1 MKILLN
7 VKTFNVVFIG
17 FHNIL
22 EIRISLSYVI
32 LSAGQMYTAFHKN
45 NSMTGFVNYWLH
57 QYGCSNIKKL
67 PNEFL
72 WSIKQ
77 CFMVFCLA
85 WHVKSVTI
93 VEKRFKPEKRCAAFE
108 GSKQKARIILGQKI
122 WMHFQQH
129 TLYIFMCKIIAFQI
143 LLKCVLTHV

>member
-77 CFMVFCLA
+77 CFMVLCRSLY
-85 WHVKSVTI
+85 VKSVTI
-93 VEKRFKPEKRCAAFE
+93 VEKRFNPKKDLQPLKVTNRKHALYLDKNRDAF
-108 GSKQKARIILGQKI
+108 ST
-122 WMHFQQH
+122 
-129 TLYIFMCKIIAFQI
+129 TLCIFLCVKLIAFRI
-143 LLKCVLTHV
+143 LLKCVLSHA